1 VDEAP
6 NSGENQELWWITLCF
21 SKYPLTWGYVTY
33 LLILVPESAT
43 PTGAVRRGFGPA
55 RTVNEAKAESE
66 HGQCLPATSNRA
78 HEHLRVNGSNGESA
92 SEQETASAS
101 GSDRADRHLRVE
113 EGNGD
118 LFRHSGSQGDLND
131 RKLRRGNRV
140 RRQLRKTEQWYGAE
154 RSGAIPTGL
163 SEDGSDWHQD

>member
-1 VDEAP
+1 MFFEIPLDLGFYRVFTNP
-6 NSGENQELWWITLCF
+6 RSG
-21 SKYPLTWGYVTY
+21 KR
-33 LLILVPESAT
+33 T

-55 RTVNEAKAESE
+55 RTANEAKAESE

-78 HEHLRVNGSNGESA
+78 HGHLRVNKGNGESA
-92 SEQETASAS
+92 SEQATASAS
-101 GSDRADRHLRVE
+101 GSDRAHGHLRVN

-118 LFRHSGSQGDLND
+118 LLWQSGVQGDLGE
-131 RKLRRGNRV
+131 RGSRRGNRV

-154 RSGAIPTGL
+154 RSGATPTGL